1 MKTRLI
7 IFSACVL
14 AGLLTATGLSAGGSS
29 DVPPQSQGKARSGYM
44 GYRVE
49 HGDTAYYDS
58 IDPAWIFPRG
68 YRGGKRDLK
77 KYYRLVYN
85 FNKVYPYALL
95 AKDMEAQAERHITK
109 NDLKR
114 GKKEKYVNRLQK
126 ELLDAYEKPLRNM
139 TISQGK
145 LLIKLVDREIGKSSY
160 SIIKDYKS
168 GISAG
173 FWQGIAKVFG
183 QNLKSHY
190 DPNGEDRMTEYLV
203 EKWQRGEFDALYYSI
218 FWEMPKH
225 PDIVSK
231 EIKFDE

>member
-1 MKTRLI
+1 MTRLTTYATCLI
-7 IFSACVL
+7 
-14 AGLLTATGLSAGGSS
+14 AGFLTMITICAGQTP
-29 DVPPQSQGKARSGYM
+29 DVPPQARGGRSGYM

-49 HGDTAYYDS
+49 HGDTSYYDS

-68 YRGGKRDLK
+68 FRGSKRDLK

-95 AKDMEAQAERHITK
+95 AKDMESQVDRHISE
-109 NDLKR
+109 NSLR
-114 GKKEKYVNRLQK
+114 RRKKEKYINRLQE
-126 ELLDAYEKPLRNM
+126 ELLDAYKKPLKGM

-145 LLIKLVDREIGKSSY
+145 LLIKLVDREIGKSPYNVIRS
-160 SIIKDYKS
+160 YKS

-173 FWQGIAKVFG
+173 FWQGVAKVFG
-183 QNLKSHY
+183 QDLKSHY
-190 DPNGEDRMTEYLV
+190 DPKGEDKMTEYLV

-225 PDIVSK
+225 PNIVSK